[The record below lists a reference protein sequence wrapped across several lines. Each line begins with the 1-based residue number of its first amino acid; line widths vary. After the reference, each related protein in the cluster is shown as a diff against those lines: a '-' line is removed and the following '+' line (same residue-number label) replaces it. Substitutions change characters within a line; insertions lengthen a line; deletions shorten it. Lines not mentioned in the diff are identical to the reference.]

1 MTKRKSLSNQIGIAV
16 CTTLQS
22 ATGSLQIFPAG
33 KFDAPH
39 GSMLGLNGPWFIDDA
54 IAAAAIERI
63 QSIEGDIVIDFEH
76 QTLKSSEN
84 GQPAPAAGWIK
95 RDKIKWVA
103 GKGLFADDVEWT
115 EEAKQLINGKQYKYF
130 SPVFAFAAATGNVK
144 DLRLGALTNQPAIK
158 GMDEVLAAASALF
171 FPNQSN
177 HEDDSMNPELLKL
190 LGLNADAT
198 DEQAIAACKAL
209 QTENADLKTQLTEK
223 DDAIAA
229 ASAATPDSAQAVIK
243 ELKDEVAALT
253 ARQDNNEKDELIAA
267 AKAEG
272 KMSATT
278 EKWLREQTIEVVKG
292 YVGSATP
299 IAALTAQQTDGK
311 NLDDNNQAN
320 LTDEQLAVCSQ
331 LGIDP
336 KDYAA
341 QLAQEAE

>member
-1 MTKRKSLSNQIGIAV
+1 
-16 CTTLQS
+16 
-22 ATGSLQIFPAG
+22 
-33 KFDAPH
+33 
-39 GSMLGLNGPWFIDDA
+39 
-54 IAAAAIERI
+54 
-63 QSIEGDIVIDFEH
+63 
-76 QTLKSSEN
+76 
-84 GQPAPAAGWIK
+84 
-95 RDKIKWVA
+95 
-103 GKGLFADDVEWT
+103 
-115 EEAKQLINGKQYKYF
+115 
-130 SPVFAFAAATGNVK
+130 
-144 DLRLGALTNQPAIK
+144 
-158 GMDEVLAAASALF
+158 
-171 FPNQSN
+171 
-177 HEDDSMNPELLKL
+177 MNPELLKL